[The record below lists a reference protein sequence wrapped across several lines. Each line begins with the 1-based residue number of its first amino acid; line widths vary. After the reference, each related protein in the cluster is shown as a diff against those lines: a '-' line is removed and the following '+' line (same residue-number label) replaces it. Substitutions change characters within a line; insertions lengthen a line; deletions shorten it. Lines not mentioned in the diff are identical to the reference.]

1 MELRWSPLDH
11 QTSSIQCLRIGWDE
25 VARVQQRV
33 DGHGWLSQLARYR
46 RDWRRHLYVIAP
58 NQRTAMRWAERW
70 TRAKLARVLTESPP
84 LHRTHSGML
93 SAATPEPLFVS

>member
-11 QTSSIQCLRIGWDE
+11 QTSSVQRLRIGWDE

-33 DGHGWLSQLARYR
+33 DGHGWLSQVARHR

-70 TRAKLARVLTESPP
+70 TRINLAQVLAETPP
-84 LHRTHSGML
+84 LHRTYCEEL
-93 SAATPEPLFVS
+93 TVVTPELLVVS